1 LCPTTHLPV
10 ATLCPRGTRIDRV
23 AVVDAFADGEAF
35 GDLDAHC
42 RFEIGISLSSWVL
55 GYWFV
60 FESGVVDD
68 RQCRTAGTLG
78 TLDRKEDTINEMLV
92 LRSR

>member
-1 LCPTTHLPV
+1 
-10 ATLCPRGTRIDRV
+10 V